1 MITDCINALHQ
12 PIKQMKGK
20 PGLVAALLAV
30 WAIAACTPVS
40 EKNLQTSDTRPS
52 ITTSQSSATSPA
64 EELPDIV
71 GDIISD
77 FENPPAHPLVF
88 Q

>member
-20 PGLVAALLAV
+20 LELIAALLAI

-40 EKNLQTSDTRPS
+40 ENSRTTDTRPV
-52 ITTSQSSATSPA
+52 IAASQSLLPA
-64 EELPDIV
+64 P
-71 GDIISD
+71 
-77 FENPPAHPLVF
+77 
-88 Q
+88 